1 MPSATPSL
9 SVFCMNGVTRVTYL
23 APLHGFSSFN
33 AQLSVSPP
41 TLSRI
46 RSNLKDN
53 KVNQTKM
60 TNGGRDSVG
69 VRPAYFSRALSGS
82 STGPAV

>member
-1 MPSATPSL
+1 
-9 SVFCMNGVTRVTYL
+9 MNGVTRVTYL

-46 RSNLKDN
+46 RLNLKD

-69 VRPAYFSRALSGS
+69 ARSAYFSRALSGS